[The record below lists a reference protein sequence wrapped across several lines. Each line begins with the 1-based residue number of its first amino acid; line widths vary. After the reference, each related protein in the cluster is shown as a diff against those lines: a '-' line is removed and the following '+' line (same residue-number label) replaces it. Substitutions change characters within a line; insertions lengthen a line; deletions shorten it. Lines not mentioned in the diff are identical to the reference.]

1 MKRWRYLWRTS
12 SSLQLFRSINLKWWP
27 LLITAF
33 FVFILRP
40 SESPT
45 VLKFLSHR
53 FPIDAVFQMKHW
65 QIWNTLAYSLLLSR
79 LVWLQLWTYQELQR
93 GNSFSPLNQKAQK
106 VSITKSEIF
115 LTLKF
120 PRLPWTF
127 QAWGRSLASSPYD
140 RGISIQHQC
149 EILLS
154 TSNKTLK
161 WQ

>member
-1 MKRWRYLWRTS
+1 MKKWRYLWRTS

-33 FVFILRP
+33 FVFTLRP

-53 FPIDAVFQMKHW
+53 FPIYAVFHMRHPRVFF
-65 QIWNTLAYSLLLSR
+65 SR

-149 EILLS
+149 
-154 TSNKTLK
+154 
-161 WQ
+161 